1 MDKKIIRREILVKRA
16 KIRKDNHIML
26 TEVVMKNLKDTI
38 YYKNAK
44 TIMTFISFGSEID
57 THEFI
62 KSGIKEGKNIVVPVT
77 FHENRVMKPS
87 RVLDF
92 GEFEPGYFNILTP
105 KEEFIRYIDPSE
117 IDLIIVPGAVFDR
130 DGYRVGYGGGYYDR
144 FLSKI
149 DKSVPKIA
157 IGFDL
162 QIVEQV
168 PREEFD
174 IPVDFIITE
183 KEVIKCNSNFEKS

>member
-16 KIRKDNHIML
+16 KIGKDNHIIL
-26 TEVVMKNLKDTI
+26 TEAVMKSLKDTI

-57 THEFI
+57 THKFI
-62 KSGIKEGKNIVVPVT
+62 KSGIKEGKTIVVPVT

-92 GEFEPGYFNILTP
+92 DEFEPGYFNILTP

-157 IGFDL
+157 IAFDL

-168 PREEFD
+168 PREDFD

-183 KEVIKCNSNFEKS
+183 KEIIKCNKNF

>member
-1 MDKKIIRREILVKRA
+1 MDKKLIRREILVKRA
-16 KIRKDNHIML
+16 KLGKDNHNML
-26 TEVVMKNLKDTI
+26 SSEVIKNLKDSI

-77 FHENRVMKPS
+77 FHENRIMKPS
-87 RVLDF
+87 KVLDF
-92 GEFEPGYFNILTP
+92 NELAPGYYNILTP

-149 DKSVPKIA
+149 DKTVPKIA
-157 IGFDL
+157 IAFEL
-162 QIVEQV
+162 QIIEKV
-168 PREEFD
+168 PREDFD
-174 IPVDFIITE
+174 IPVDFIATE
-183 KEVIKCNSNFEKS
+183 KEIIQCNKFF